1 MPELIKRG
9 HVYSAVG
16 PLFKITYNNKT
27 VYAMTNKERDTILS
41 NVRNKYKYMVTRF
54 KGLGELNA
62 HDLRETMIAP
72 ETRTLVQ
79 YNIEDF
85 ALVAEM
91 FSKLLGTDSDHRK
104 EFLEGE
110 V

>member
-1 MPELIKRG
+1 MIQP
-9 HVYSAVG
+9 HDMCVV
-16 PLFKITYNNKT
+16 
-27 VYAMTNKERDTILS
+27 
-41 NVRNKYKYMVTRF
+41 
-54 KGLGELNA
+54 GELNA

-72 ETRTLVQ
+72 ESRTLVQ
-79 YNIEDF
+79 YRIEDF